1 MAKTNKPY
9 DLEKLKLVL
18 GRHSRVSD
26 AARELGLKPD
36 AVSDTFRRRGLA
48 ASSFLAKVAVPHG
61 QEIKTV
67 STRRDADGEIVEQ
80 TIKTHQE
87 ATGPHFE
94 TVPPDHLV
102 KGLTTALGPD
112 GATRWQWV
120 KTRQHE
126 ADRWDAFWKAAEA
139 QTTRYRG
146 CAEAIV
152 APIRADKST
161 LTMYNLGDPHIGM
174 LAWGKETGTDFD
186 VRIAERELFG
196 VVDMLVDRAP
206 ASHEAVIANL
216 GDFLHAQNDSQL
228 TPRGGNK
235 LDVDGRSAKVNE
247 IAFALMRRLIDR
259 VRQKH
264 THVRAVMVPGN
275 HDPDTARNLAIFLR
289 GVYENESRVEI
300 MPNWNPFTYLEWG
313 QCLFG
318 WAHGDGAK
326 PDELPKVMAEDMR
339 EAWGRTWFHCW
350 HTGHEH
356 HRRVIEIK
364 GTSCLVET
372 HRTIAPN
379 DGWAHWKGYRAGKS
393 LSAITYA
400 FEGGEISRQT
410 IDLSVA
416 RARIAASVKKSA

>member
-1 MAKTNKPY
+1 MAQPNRPY
-9 DLEKLKLVL
+9 DLDKLKLTL

-26 AARELGLKPD
+26 AARELGLKP
-36 AVSDTFRRRGLA
+36 AALTDTFRRRGLSA
-48 ASSFLAKVAVPHG
+48 GSFLAKVAVPHG

-67 STRRDADGEIVEQ
+67 STRRDADGAIVEQ

-87 ATGPHFE
+87 ASGPHFE

-112 GATRWQWV
+112 GNTRWQWV
-120 KTRQHE
+120 KTRQGE
-126 ADRWDAFWKAAEA
+126 ADRWDAFWKAAA
-139 QTTRYRG
+139 SQTERYRG
-146 CAEAIV
+146 CAEASC
-152 APIRADKST
+152 APEQVDRRT

-174 LAWGKETGTDFD
+174 LAWGKETGVDFD

-196 VVDMLVDRAP
+196 VVDMLVERAP
-206 ASHEAVIANL
+206 PSREAVLANL
-216 GDFLHAQNDSQL
+216 GDFLHAQNDKQL
-228 TPRGGNK
+228 TPTGGNK

-247 IAFALMRRLIDR
+247 IAFALVRRMIDR
-259 VRQKH
+259 LLQHH
-264 THVRAVMVPGN
+264 THVRVVNVPGN
-275 HDPDTARNLAIFLR
+275 HDPDVARMLAIFLR
-289 GVYENESRVEI
+289 AVYENQPRVEV
-300 MPNWNPFTYLEWG
+300 MPNWSPFTYLEWG
-313 QCLFG
+313 QNLFG

-326 PDELPKVMAEDMR
+326 PEVLPKVMAEDMR

-356 HRRVIEIK
+356 HRRVLEIA

-372 HRTIAPN
+372 HRTVAPN
-379 DGWAHWKGYRAGKS
+379 DAWAHWKGYRAGKS

-400 FEGGEISRQT
+400 EEGGEISRQVV
-410 IDLSVA
+410 DLSVA